1 MQTPHLWWGYNYS
14 TCKNR
19 YYFIEIRGGGGFVYN
34 ILSTKIVYK
43 SVLPLHL
50 PSKYSFYTLHR
61 EKKGVHL
68 ESEHPLL
75 LCVLPLG
82 GLDMLIADVE
92 LYILDEALDILLVA
106 HRADK

>member
-61 EKKGVHL
+61 EKKVPTSKVNTL
-68 ESEHPLL
+68 SYYVCCRLA
-75 LCVLPLG
+75 V
-82 GLDMLIADVE
+82 
-92 LYILDEALDILLVA
+92 
-106 HRADK
+106 